1 MSCFLKLYYVRTLQ
15 GFVAIVVLRLPSASR
30 IDYANIHLY
39 AVMIGAVPVRLLE
52 TYIFFFFLQCHYTQS
67 LCSTGIFFVDCK
79 SVLNMVGLKVIM
91 VL

>member
-52 TYIFFFFLQCHYTQS
+52 TYIFFFFCNVIIHN
-67 LCSTGIFFVDCK
+67 LCVVQVYF
-79 SVLNMVGLKVIM
+79 L
-91 VL
+91 

>member
-15 GFVAIVVLRLPSASR
+15 GFVTIVVLRLPSASR

-52 TYIFFFFLQCHYTQS
+52 TYIFFFLQCHYTQS